1 MNDALVVEE
10 ALEDENNAMNDTMNA
25 TLAMNDTLVINE
37 ALEDENKAMN
47 EANPGG

>member
-25 TLAMNDTLVINE
+25 TLVIKE